1 VILVQVM
8 RAFGIHEV
16 EVSELDI
23 LHGSALSAAM
33 SPA

>member
-1 VILVQVM
+1 MVQVM
-8 RAFGIHEV
+8 RAFRMQEV

-33 SPA
+33 APV

>member
-1 VILVQVM
+1 MQ
-8 RAFGIHEV
+8 EV

-33 SPA
+33 APA